1 MMRIFCTAVI
11 LVGGLFISVCAIA
24 DSTSTHAQRMEALG
38 YHRYRGSW
46 RTQQE
51 IDLDKQAE
59 AVTKSRVVARQ
70 RLQRLR
76 RELDKPEA
84 GKHIADE
91 IRQTNDPFAVM
102 ALIAAINTDPVP
114 RVRLLYVEALG
125 NIVSTDAIGALLS
138 LVLNHADSEVRW
150 SAIEQLNDKD
160 SMQVVPALVAALQG
174 PDNQRINRA
183 AVALKTLGD
192 ESTVQPLINVL
203 ITQSVVSSGAASGGK
218 TSVTFSPT
226 GGGLAL
232 GSNQKQK
239 IISSQNTQVLEALT
253 TLTGVNYGWDQTRW
267 QLWFLNQGVSSTV
280 DIRRDM

>member
-1 MMRIFCTAVI
+1 MRIFCTAGI
-11 LVGGLFISVCAIA
+11 LVGGLFILDRAIA
-24 DSTSTHAQRMEALG
+24 DSTSTHAQRMETLG

-59 AVTKSRVVARQ
+59 AVTKSKVVARQ

-84 GKHIADE
+84 GKNIAGE

-192 ESTVQPLINVL
+192 ESAVQPLINVL
-203 ITQSVVSSGAASGGK
+203 ITQSVVSSSAASGGK

-267 QLWFLNQGVSSTV
+267 QLWFLNQGVSSTI

>member
-1 MMRIFCTAVI
+1 MRIFCTAGI
-11 LVGGLFISVCAIA
+11 LVGGLFILDRAIA
-24 DSTSTHAQRMEALG
+24 DSTSTHAQRMETLG

-59 AVTKSRVVARQ
+59 AVTKSKVVARQ

-76 RELDKPEA
+76 RELDKPED
-84 GKHIADE
+84 GKNIADE

-192 ESTVQPLINVL
+192 ESAVQPLINVL
-203 ITQSVVSSGAASGGK
+203 ITQSVVSSSAASGGK

>member
-1 MMRIFCTAVI
+1 MRIFCTAGI
-11 LVGGLFISVCAIA
+11 LVGGLFILDRAIA
-24 DSTSTHAQRMEALG
+24 DSTSTHAQRMETLG

-84 GKHIADE
+84 GKNIADE

-192 ESTVQPLINVL
+192 ESAVQPLINVL
-203 ITQSVVSSGAASGGK
+203 ITQSVVSSSAASGGK

-253 TLTGVNYGWDQTRW
+253 TLTGVNYGWDQARW
-267 QLWFLNQGVSSTV
+267 QLWFLNQGVSSTI

>member
-1 MMRIFCTAVI
+1 
-11 LVGGLFISVCAIA
+11 
-24 DSTSTHAQRMEALG
+24 
-38 YHRYRGSW
+38 
-46 RTQQE
+46 
-51 IDLDKQAE
+51 
-59 AVTKSRVVARQ
+59 
-70 RLQRLR
+70 
-76 RELDKPEA
+76 
-84 GKHIADE
+84 
-91 IRQTNDPFAVM
+91 M

-192 ESTVQPLINVL
+192 ESAVQPLINVL
-203 ITQSVVSSGAASGGK
+203 ITQSVVSSSTASGGK

>member
-1 MMRIFCTAVI
+1 MRIFCTAGI
-11 LVGGLFISVCAIA
+11 LVGGLFILDRAIA
-24 DSTSTHAQRMEALG
+24 DSTSTHAQRMETLG

-84 GKHIADE
+84 GKNIAGE

-192 ESTVQPLINVL
+192 ESAVQPLINVL
-203 ITQSVVSSGAASGGK
+203 ITQSVVSSSAASGGK
-218 TSVTFSPT
+218 TSETFSPT

-267 QLWFLNQGVSSTV
+267 QLWFLNQGVSSTI

>member
-1 MMRIFCTAVI
+1 MRIFCTAGI
-11 LVGGLFISVCAIA
+11 LVGGLFILDRAIA
-24 DSTSTHAQRMEALG
+24 DSTSTHAQRMETLG

-84 GKHIADE
+84 GKNIAGE

-192 ESTVQPLINVL
+192 ESAVQPLINVL
-203 ITQSVVSSGAASGGK
+203 ITQSVVSSSAASGGK

-232 GSNQKQK
+232 GSNQK
-239 IISSQNTQVLEALT
+239 
-253 TLTGVNYGWDQTRW
+253 
-267 QLWFLNQGVSSTV
+267 
-280 DIRRDM
+280 

>member
-1 MMRIFCTAVI
+1 MRIFCTAGI
-11 LVGGLFISVCAIA
+11 LVGGLFISDCAIA
-24 DSTSTHAQRMEALG
+24 DSTSTHAQRMETLG

-76 RELDKPEA
+76 RELDKPED
-84 GKHIADE
+84 GKNIADE

-192 ESTVQPLINVL
+192 ESAVEPLINV
-203 ITQSVVSSGAASGGK
+203 
-218 TSVTFSPT
+218 
-226 GGGLAL
+226 
-232 GSNQKQK
+232 
-239 IISSQNTQVLEALT
+239 
-253 TLTGVNYGWDQTRW
+253 
-267 QLWFLNQGVSSTV
+267 
-280 DIRRDM
+280 

>member
-1 MMRIFCTAVI
+1 N
-11 LVGGLFISVCAIA
+11 
-24 DSTSTHAQRMEALG
+24 
-38 YHRYRGSW
+38 
-46 RTQQE
+46 
-51 IDLDKQAE
+51 
-59 AVTKSRVVARQ
+59 
-70 RLQRLR
+70 
-76 RELDKPEA
+76 
-84 GKHIADE
+84 IADE

-150 SAIEQLNDKD
+150 SAIDQLNDKD

-192 ESTVQPLINVL
+192 ESAVQPLINVL
-203 ITQSVVSSGAASGGK
+203 ITQSVVSSSAASGGK

-267 QLWFLNQGVSSTV
+267 QLWFLNQGVSSTI

>member
-1 MMRIFCTAVI
+1 MRIFCTAGI
-11 LVGGLFISVCAIA
+11 LVGGLFILDRAIA
-24 DSTSTHAQRMEALG
+24 DSTSTHAQRMETLG

-59 AVTKSRVVARQ
+59 AVTKSKVVARQ

-84 GKHIADE
+84 GKNIAGE

-192 ESTVQPLINVL
+192 ESAVQPLINVL
-203 ITQSVVSSGAASGGK
+203 ITQSVVSSSAASGGK

>member
-1 MMRIFCTAVI
+1 MRIFCTAGI
-11 LVGGLFISVCAIA
+11 LVGGLFILDRAIA
-24 DSTSTHAQRMEALG
+24 DSTSTHAQRMETLG

-84 GKHIADE
+84 GKNIAGE

-160 SMQVVPALVAALQG
+160 SVQVVPALVAALQG

-192 ESTVQPLINVL
+192 ESAVQPLINVL
-203 ITQSVVSSGAASGGK
+203 ITQSVVSSSAASGGK

>member
-1 MMRIFCTAVI
+1 MRIFCTAGI
-11 LVGGLFISVCAIA
+11 LVGGLFILDRAIA
-24 DSTSTHAQRMEALG
+24 DSTSTHAQRMETLG

-76 RELDKPEA
+76 RELDKPDA
-84 GKHIADE
+84 GKNIADE

-192 ESTVQPLINVL
+192 ESAVQPLINVL
-203 ITQSVVSSGAASGGK
+203 ITQSVVSSSTASGGK

>member
-1 MMRIFCTAVI
+1 MRIFCTVGI
-11 LVGGLFISVCAIA
+11 LVGSLFILDRAIA
-24 DSTSTHAQRMEALG
+24 DSTSTHAQRMETLG

-76 RELDKPEA
+76 RELDKPED
-84 GKHIADE
+84 GKNIADE

-192 ESTVQPLINVL
+192 ESAVQPLINVL
-203 ITQSVVSSGAASGGK
+203 ITQSVVSSSTASGGK

-267 QLWFLNQGVSSTV
+267 QLWFLNQGVSSTI

>member
-1 MMRIFCTAVI
+1 MRIFCTAGI
-11 LVGGLFISVCAIA
+11 LVGGLFILDRAIA
-24 DSTSTHAQRMEALG
+24 DSTSTHAQRMETLG

-192 ESTVQPLINVL
+192 ESAVQPLINVL
-203 ITQSVVSSGAASGGK
+203 ITQSVVSSSAASGGK

-253 TLTGVNYGWDQTRW
+253 TLTGVNYGWDQARW
-267 QLWFLNQGVSSTV
+267 QLWFLNQGVSSTI

>member
-1 MMRIFCTAVI
+1 MRIFCTAGI
-11 LVGGLFISVCAIA
+11 LVGGLFILDRAIA
-24 DSTSTHAQRMEALG
+24 DSTSTHAQRMETLG

-84 GKHIADE
+84 GKNIAGE

-192 ESTVQPLINVL
+192 ESAVQPLINVL
-203 ITQSVVSSGAASGGK
+203 ITQSVVSSSAASGGK

-267 QLWFLNQGVSSTV
+267 QLWFLNQGVSSTI

>member
-1 MMRIFCTAVI
+1 MRIFCTAGI
-11 LVGGLFISVCAIA
+11 LVGSLFILDRAIA
-24 DSTSTHAQRMEALG
+24 DSTSTHAQRMETLG

-51 IDLDKQAE
+51 IDLDKHAE

-76 RELDKPEA
+76 RELDKPDA
-84 GKHIADE
+84 GKNIADE

-125 NIVSTDAIGALLS
+125 NIVSTDAIGSLLS

-192 ESTVQPLINVL
+192 ESAVQPLINVL
-203 ITQSVVSSGAASGGK
+203 ITQSAVSSGAASGGK

>member
-1 MMRIFCTAVI
+1 MRIFCTAGI
-11 LVGGLFISVCAIA
+11 LVGGLFILDRAIA
-24 DSTSTHAQRMEALG
+24 DSTSTHAQRMETLG

-84 GKHIADE
+84 GKNIAGE
-91 IRQTNDPFAVM
+91 IRRTNDPFAVM

-192 ESTVQPLINVL
+192 ESAVQPLINVL
-203 ITQSVVSSGAASGGK
+203 ITQSVVSSSAASGGK

-267 QLWFLNQGVSSTV
+267 QLWFLNQGVSSTI

>member
-1 MMRIFCTAVI
+1 MRIFCTAGI
-11 LVGGLFISVCAIA
+11 LVGGLFILDRAIA
-24 DSTSTHAQRMEALG
+24 DSTSTHAQRMETLG
-38 YHRYRGSW
+38 YHRYRGLW

-70 RLQRLR
+70 RLERLR

-192 ESTVQPLINVL
+192 ESAVQPLINVL
-203 ITQSVVSSGAASGGK
+203 ITQSVVSSSAASGGK

>member
-1 MMRIFCTAVI
+1 MRIFCTAGI
-11 LVGGLFISVCAIA
+11 LVGGLFILDRAIA
-24 DSTSTHAQRMEALG
+24 DSTSTHAQRMETLG

-84 GKHIADE
+84 GKHITDE

-192 ESTVQPLINVL
+192 ESAVQPLINVL
-203 ITQSVVSSGAASGGK
+203 ITQSVVSSSAASGGK

-267 QLWFLNQGVSSTV
+267 QLWFLNQGVSSTI

>member
-1 MMRIFCTAVI
+1 MRIFCTAGI
-11 LVGGLFISVCAIA
+11 LVGGLFILDRAIA
-24 DSTSTHAQRMEALG
+24 DSTSTHAQRMETLG

-59 AVTKSRVVARQ
+59 AVTKSRMVARQ

-84 GKHIADE
+84 GKNIADE

-192 ESTVQPLINVL
+192 ESAVQPLINVL
-203 ITQSVVSSGAASGGK
+203 ITQSVVSSSAASGGK

-267 QLWFLNQGVSSTV
+267 QLWFLNQGVSSTI

>member
-1 MMRIFCTAVI
+1 MRIFCTAGI
-11 LVGGLFISVCAIA
+11 LVGGLFILDRAIA
-24 DSTSTHAQRMEALG
+24 DSTSIHAQRMETLG

-84 GKHIADE
+84 GKNIAGE

-192 ESTVQPLINVL
+192 ESAVQPLINVL
-203 ITQSVVSSGAASGGK
+203 ITQAVVSSGAASGGK

-232 GSNQKQK
+232 GGNQKQK

-253 TLTGVNYGWDQTRW
+253 TLTGVNYGWDQTRC
-267 QLWFLNQGVSSTV
+267 QLWFLNQGVSSTI

>member
-1 MMRIFCTAVI
+1 MRIFCTAGI
-11 LVGGLFISVCAIA
+11 LVGGLFILDRAIA
-24 DSTSTHAQRMEALG
+24 DSTSTHAQRMETLG

-70 RLQRLR
+70 RLERLR
-76 RELDKPEA
+76 RELDKPED

-102 ALIAAINTDPVP
+102 ALITAINTDPVA

-192 ESTVQPLINVL
+192 ESAVQPLINVL
-203 ITQSVVSSGAASGGK
+203 ITQSVVSSSAASGGK

>member
-1 MMRIFCTAVI
+1 MRIFCTAGI
-11 LVGGLFISVCAIA
+11 LVGGLFILDRAIA
-24 DSTSTHAQRMEALG
+24 DSTSTHAQRMETLG

-76 RELDKPEA
+76 RELDKPED
-84 GKHIADE
+84 GKNIADE

-192 ESTVQPLINVL
+192 ESAVQPLINVL
-203 ITQSVVSSGAASGGK
+203 ITQSVVSSSAASGGK

-267 QLWFLNQGVSSTV
+267 QLWFLNQGVSSTI

>member
-1 MMRIFCTAVI
+1 MRIFCTAGI
-11 LVGGLFISVCAIA
+11 LVGGLFILDRAIA
-24 DSTSTHAQRMEALG
+24 DSTSTHAQRMETLG

-192 ESTVQPLINVL
+192 ESAVQPLINVL
-203 ITQSVVSSGAASGGK
+203 ITQSVVSSSTASGGK

>member
-1 MMRIFCTAVI
+1 MRIFCTAGI
-11 LVGGLFISVCAIA
+11 LVGGLFILDRAIA
-24 DSTSTHAQRMEALG
+24 DSTSTHAQRMETLG

-59 AVTKSRVVARQ
+59 AVTKSKVVARQ

-138 LVLNHADSEVRW
+138 LVLNHADAEVRW

-192 ESTVQPLINVL
+192 ESAVQPLINVL

>member
-1 MMRIFCTAVI
+1 MRIFCTAGI
-11 LVGGLFISVCAIA
+11 LVGGLFILDRAIA
-24 DSTSTHAQRMEALG
+24 DSTSTHAQRMETLG

-59 AVTKSRVVARQ
+59 AVTKSKVVARQ

-192 ESTVQPLINVL
+192 ESAVQPLINVL
-203 ITQSVVSSGAASGGK
+203 ITQSVVSSSAASGGK

>member
-1 MMRIFCTAVI
+1 MRIFCTAGI
-11 LVGGLFISVCAIA
+11 LVGGLFILDRAIA
-24 DSTSTHAQRMEALG
+24 DSTSTHAQRMETLG

-70 RLQRLR
+70 RLEMLR

-192 ESTVQPLINVL
+192 ESAVQPLINVL
-203 ITQSVVSSGAASGGK
+203 ITQSVVSSSTASGGK

>member
-1 MMRIFCTAVI
+1 MRIFCTAGI
-11 LVGGLFISVCAIA
+11 LVGGLFILDRAIA
-24 DSTSTHAQRMEALG
+24 DSTSTHAQRMETLG

-84 GKHIADE
+84 GKNIAGE

-138 LVLNHADSEVRW
+138 LVLNQADSEVRW
-150 SAIEQLNDKD
+150 SAIDQLNDKD

-192 ESTVQPLINVL
+192 ESAVQPLINVL
-203 ITQSVVSSGAASGGK
+203 ITQAVVSSGAASGGK

-232 GSNQKQK
+232 GGNQKQK

-267 QLWFLNQGVSSTV
+267 QLWFLNQGVSSTI

>member
-1 MMRIFCTAVI
+1 MRIFCTAGI
-11 LVGGLFISVCAIA
+11 LVGGLFILDRAIA
-24 DSTSTHAQRMEALG
+24 DSTSTHAQRMETLG

-70 RLQRLR
+70 RLERLR

-150 SAIEQLNDKD
+150 SAIDQLNDKD

-192 ESTVQPLINVL
+192 ESAVQPLINVL
-203 ITQSVVSSGAASGGK
+203 ITQSVVSSSTASGGK

>member
-1 MMRIFCTAVI
+1 MRIFCTAGI
-11 LVGGLFISVCAIA
+11 LVGGLFILDRAIA
-24 DSTSTHAQRMEALG
+24 DSTSTHAQRMETLG

-70 RLQRLR
+70 RLERLR

-192 ESTVQPLINVL
+192 ESAVQPLINVL
-203 ITQSVVSSGAASGGK
+203 ITQSVVSSSTASGGK

>member
-1 MMRIFCTAVI
+1 MRIFCTAGI
-11 LVGGLFISVCAIA
+11 LVGGLFILDRAIA
-24 DSTSTHAQRMEALG
+24 DSTSTHAQRMETLG

-84 GKHIADE
+84 GKNIADE

-192 ESTVQPLINVL
+192 ESAVQPLINVL
-203 ITQSVVSSGAASGGK
+203 ITQSVVSSSAASGGK

-267 QLWFLNQGVSSTV
+267 QLWFLNQGVSSTI

>member
-1 MMRIFCTAVI
+1 MRIFCTAGI
-11 LVGGLFISVCAIA
+11 LVGGLFILDRAIA
-24 DSTSTHAQRMEALG
+24 DSTSTHAQRMETLG

-84 GKHIADE
+84 GKNIADE

-192 ESTVQPLINVL
+192 ESAVQPLINVL
-203 ITQSVVSSGAASGGK
+203 ITQSVVSSSTASGGK

>member
-1 MMRIFCTAVI
+1 MRIFCTAGI
-11 LVGGLFISVCAIA
+11 LVGGLFILDRAIA
-24 DSTSTHAQRMEALG
+24 DSTSTHAQRMETLG

-59 AVTKSRVVARQ
+59 AVTKSRVVARK
-70 RLQRLR
+70 RLERLR
-76 RELDKPEA
+76 RELDKPED

-192 ESTVQPLINVL
+192 ESAVQPLINVL
-203 ITQSVVSSGAASGGK
+203 ITQSVVPSGAALGGK
-218 TSVTFSPT
+218 TSVTFSPI

-232 GSNQKQK
+232 GSNQKRK
-239 IISSQNTQVLEALT
+239 VISSQNTQVLEALT

>member
-1 MMRIFCTAVI
+1 MRILCTAGI
-11 LVGGLFISVCAIA
+11 LVGGLFISDCAIA
-24 DSTSTHAQRMEALG
+24 DSTSTHAQRMETLG
-38 YHRYRGSW
+38 YHSYRGLW

-70 RLQRLR
+70 RLERLR

-91 IRQTNDPFAVM
+91 IRQTNDPFAIM
-102 ALIAAINTDPVP
+102 ALTTAINTDPIP

-125 NIVSTDAIGALLS
+125 NIVSTDAVGALLF

-192 ESTVQPLINVL
+192 ESAVQPLINVL
-203 ITQSVVSSGAASGGK
+203 ITQSVVSSGAASEGK

>member
-1 MMRIFCTAVI
+1 MRIFCTAGI
-11 LVGGLFISVCAIA
+11 LVGGLFILDRAIA
-24 DSTSTHAQRMEALG
+24 DSTSTHAQRMETLG

-84 GKHIADE
+84 GKNIAGE

-138 LVLNHADSEVRW
+138 LVLNHSDSEVRW

-192 ESTVQPLINVL
+192 ESAVQPLINVL
-203 ITQSVVSSGAASGGK
+203 ITQSVVSSSAASGGK

-267 QLWFLNQGVSSTV
+267 QLWFLNQGVSSTI

>member
-1 MMRIFCTAVI
+1 MRIFCTAGI
-11 LVGGLFISVCAIA
+11 LVGGLFILDRAIA
-24 DSTSTHAQRMEALG
+24 DSTSTHAQRMETLG

-84 GKHIADE
+84 GKNIAGE

-160 SMQVVPALVAALQG
+160 SMQVVQHLSALQG

-192 ESTVQPLINVL
+192 ESAVQPLINVL
-203 ITQSVVSSGAASGGK
+203 ITQSVVSSSTASGGK

-267 QLWFLNQGVSSTV
+267 QLWFLNQGVSSTI

>member
-1 MMRIFCTAVI
+1 MRIFCTAGI
-11 LVGGLFISVCAIA
+11 LVGGLFILDRAIA
-24 DSTSTHAQRMEALG
+24 DSTSTHAQRMETLG

-192 ESTVQPLINVL
+192 ESAVQPLINVL
-203 ITQSVVSSGAASGGK
+203 ITQSVVSSSAASGGK

>member
-1 MMRIFCTAVI
+1 MRIFCTAGI
-11 LVGGLFISVCAIA
+11 LVGSLFILDRAIA
-24 DSTSTHAQRMEALG
+24 DSTSTHAQRMETLG

-76 RELDKPEA
+76 RELDKPED
-84 GKHIADE
+84 GKNIADE

-192 ESTVQPLINVL
+192 ESAVQPLINVL
-203 ITQSVVSSGAASGGK
+203 ITQSVVSSSTASGGK

>member
-1 MMRIFCTAVI
+1 MRIFCTAGI
-11 LVGGLFISVCAIA
+11 LVGGLFILDRAIA
-24 DSTSTHAQRMEALG
+24 DSTSTHAQRMETLG

-76 RELDKPEA
+76 RELDKPED
-84 GKHIADE
+84 GKNIADE

-192 ESTVQPLINVL
+192 ESAVQPLINVL
-203 ITQSVVSSGAASGGK
+203 ITQSVVSSSAASGGK